1 MSTAV
6 TTGAAAPQRPP
17 LVRRLLGARGVQRLW
32 LAAAAL
38 FVLLSL
44 VRVISGQDALTSS
57 SVMTAALLLT
67 SPLLFVALGGLFAE
81 RAGVVNIGLEGMMIL
96 GTWGAGYAGYQWG
109 WTAAIVG
116 GLLMGALGGLLHAVA
131 TVTFGVDH
139 TISGVAINILA
150 AGVVRFLSESLY
162 TGRDDGAGI
171 TQSPSLSSKPPS
183 FSLPVLSDGPD
194 LLGKLEAHH
203 WFLVSDLAGIVRG
216 FTSDVGVL
224 TLVAVLLVPAVY
236 LLLWRTAF
244 GLRLRSCGENPAAAD
259 SLGVPVYRMKYIAV
273 VLSGALAGLGGVVL
287 VFVANIYREGQTNGR
302 GYIGLAALIFGN
314 WRPGGLTGGALLF
327 GFADGLQL
335 RSRSA
340 VVALLLLV
348 AVILVVVAVVQFV
361 RRRVLQGALAAVF
374 AVLSLVGY
382 LTIDE
387 LPTGIVS
394 FTPHLVTLLVLSL
407 ASQRLR
413 PPKADGLVYRRG
425 EN

>member
-1 MSTAV
+1 VSTSLTA
-6 TTGAAAPQRPP
+6 TGGAARSSLP
-17 LVRRLLGARGVQRLW
+17 RRVLRGPGSRRVW
-32 LAAAAL
+32 LAVAAL
-38 FVLLSL
+38 FLLLSA
-44 VRVISGQDALTSS
+44 VRVVSGEAALTSS
-57 SVMTAALLLT
+57 STFAAALLLT
-67 SPLLFVALGGLFAE
+67 APILLVALGGLFSE

-109 WTAAIVG
+109 WGAAILG
-116 GLLMGALGGLLHAVA
+116 GLLMGALGGVRHALA

-139 TISGVAINILA
+139 VISGVAINILA

-162 TGRDDGAGI
+162 TGRKDGAGI
-171 TQSPSLSSKPPS
+171 TQSPALSSRPPS
-183 FSLPVLSDGPD
+183 FSLPVLSSGPD
-194 LLGKLEAHH
+194 LLGRLEGQR
-203 WFLVSDLAGIVRG
+203 WFLLSDLAGVLRG
-216 FTSDVGVL
+216 FTAGVGVL
-224 TLVAVLLVPAVY
+224 TLIAVLLVPATY

-273 VLSGALAGLGGVVL
+273 LVSGALAGLGGVVL

-302 GYIGLAALIFGN
+302 GFIGLAALIFGN

-348 AVILVVVAVVQFV
+348 AVILVVVAVVQFT
-361 RRRVLQGALAAVF
+361 RRRLVQGGLAALF
-374 AVLSLVGY
+374 AVLALVGY

-413 PPKADGLVYRRG
+413 MPKADGLVYRRG
-425 EN
+425 EH